1 MEILKL
7 YTSCPRQQA
16 WRLIVQIWHLKN
28 CIQGVEI
35 DKETNIL
42 KPNQT
47 HLNIQTLCVK
57 KYTRISVLNV
67 KQGLSHWFVYSILPV
82 QTLWAGRQQWLFC
95 LGPEAWRWD
104 LCVTLIQLVLVLSI
118 ISQSS
123 KNTSADT
130 PCDLY
135 QMCHCV
141 QWQEKDKKPY
151 NIRSI

>member
-1 MEILKL
+1 MDQLGTIQRASGFYSVAVMYSDRVNWRTKEFTVKLLSRPQRRNTRQQPKGQGLPVAMEILKL

-82 QTLWAGRQQWLFC
+82 QTL
-95 LGPEAWRWD
+95 
-104 LCVTLIQLVLVLSI
+104 
-118 ISQSS
+118 
-123 KNTSADT
+123 
-130 PCDLY
+130 
-135 QMCHCV
+135 
-141 QWQEKDKKPY
+141 
-151 NIRSI
+151 